1 MSEYFLKF
9 DPYNFDTEE
18 EFLKY
23 SYSEEQQNDEQRNKD
38 SFNQLMF

>member
-18 EFLKY
+18 EY
-23 SYSEEQQNDEQRNKD
+23 IEYSEEQQNDEQRNKD
-38 SFNQLMF
+38 SFNQLML